1 MYLTQ
6 SITKNQEN
14 KMIKGIHHIN
24 IVVTN
29 LKEAKDFFLHFG
41 FTIKLEKGLK
51 GEWLDRVTGLKDTD
65 ASFISLEHDNSSVSL
80 ELLQYNFPIGNTDPN
95 ISSPNQIGFRH
106 MALEVVNIEEE
117 TERLE
122 KKGIKFFSG
131 IQTNPYGKKMCYFH
145 GPDGIVMEI
154 LEL

>member
-1 MYLTQ
+1 ML
-6 SITKNQEN
+6 KC
-14 KMIKGIHHIN
+14 IHHIN

-29 LKEAKDFFLHFG
+29 LEEAKDFFHHFG
-41 FTIKLEKGLK
+41 FTVKKKKRLK
-51 GEWLDRVTGLKDTD
+51 GEWLDQVTGLKNAD
-65 ASFISLEHDNSSVSL
+65 ASFISLEHKNSSVSL
-80 ELLQYNFPIGNTDPN
+80 ELLQYNYPKGSTDPS

-106 MALEVVNIEEE
+106 MALEVYNIAEEA
-117 TERLE
+117 ERLE

-131 IQTNPYGKKMCYFH
+131 IQTNPYGKKMCYFQ

>member
-1 MYLTQ
+1 M
-6 SITKNQEN
+6 
-14 KMIKGIHHIN
+14 MKGIHHIN

-29 LKEAKDFFLHFG
+29 LKEAEEFFHLFG
-41 FTIKLEKGLK
+41 FTIKQEKRLK
-51 GEWLDRVTGLKDTD
+51 GEWLDSVTGLKDTD
-65 ASFISLEHDNSSVSL
+65 ASFISLEHENSPVSI
-80 ELLQYNFPIGNTDPN
+80 ELLQYHYPIGSTDPY

-106 MALEVVNIEEE
+106 MALEVDNIEEE
-117 TERLE
+117 TERLT

-131 IQTNPYGKKMCYFH
+131 IQTNPYGKKMCYFK